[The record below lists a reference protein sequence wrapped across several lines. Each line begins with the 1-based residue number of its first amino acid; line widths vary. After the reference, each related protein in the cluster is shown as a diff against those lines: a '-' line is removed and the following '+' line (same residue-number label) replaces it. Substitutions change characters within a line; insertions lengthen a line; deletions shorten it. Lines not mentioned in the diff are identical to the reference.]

1 MNSIATLPEGR
12 ESSSGFYPTPPSLAN
27 RMLDGIRWDYIST
40 VLEPSAGKGDIA
52 DAINQKWKIHRGRG
66 WGRDEKPADIDC
78 IEVDPNLRAIL
89 KDKGLRVVHDDFL
102 TYSTCKKYS
111 LIVMNPPF
119 DSGAKHILRAMQL
132 LQDGG
137 QLIALCNAETLQNP
151 CTRERDLLLR
161 RLTENNAEIE
171 YIQDAFVNA
180 ERKTNVVTAMIKFK
194 QPESELSHLIL
205 DHLKPAHKYVD
216 MPEEEAQT
224 LTKSDFVEAILDRY
238 NYEVETAIHLIQ
250 ETEACQRVL
259 NQPVVSKD
267 TSYASSPF
275 ELNMGHNTRASVN
288 EAVKRIRKK
297 YWAALFTSPQFMDQL
312 TSNLRDL
319 LNKRVEELA
328 DYEFSKFNILE
339 IMQQMNA
346 SVNEGVEKTIM
357 DLFDEWTRKYHYDDH
372 STNRHYFDGWKTNDA
387 FAVNKKVI
395 IPMYAYSQWSGSFD
409 LDYTCREKLSDIER
423 VFNYLDGGRTPEIP
437 LRDVLQEAT
446 KNRQTKK
453 IETKYFFLTFH
464 KKGTCH
470 LEFRDMNIL
479 ARFNIFAARGKNW
492 LPPSFGKKKYK
503 DMTAEEQKV
512 AKSFMGTPEKY
523 DKVVQYAHYFLAPV
537 TDSNQ
542 LKIGG

>member
-1 MNSIATLPEGR
+1 MNQIATLPEEER
-12 ESSSGFYPTPPSLAN
+12 SSSGFYPTPIDLAN
-27 RMLDGIRWDYIST
+27 RMMNGVKWDYVSSI
-40 VLEPSAGKGDIA
+40 LEPSAGKGDLA
-52 DAINQKWKIHRGRG
+52 VVINQRYRAHRSG
-66 WGRDEKPADIDC
+66 WRSDLISADIDC

-89 KDKGLRVVHDDFL
+89 KDKGFRVVHDDFL
-102 TYSTCKKYS
+102 TYTTCKKYS

-119 DSGAKHILRAMQL
+119 ESGVKHILRAMQL

-151 CTRERDLLLR
+151 YTNERNLLLQK
-161 RLTENNAEIE
+161 LTENNAEIE

-180 ERKTNVVTAMIKFK
+180 ERKTNVVTALIRYK

-216 MPEEEAQT
+216 MPEEEAQA
-224 LTKSDFVEAILDRY
+224 LTKADFVEAILDRY
-238 NYEVETAIHLIQ
+238 NFEVETAVHLIH

-275 ELNMGHNTRASVN
+275 ELNMGRNTKANVN
-288 EAVKRIRKK
+288 DAVKRIRKK
-297 YWAALFTSPQFMDQL
+297 YWAALFTSPQFMEQL
-312 TSNLRDL
+312 TSNLRDQ

-339 IMQQMNA
+339 IMMQMNGHI
-346 SVNEGVEKTIM
+346 NEGVEKTIM
-357 DLFDEWTRKYHYDDH
+357 DLFDDWTRKYHWDDH
-372 STNRHYFDGWKTNDA
+372 STNRHYFDGWRTNDA

-395 IPMYAYSQWSGSFD
+395 IPMYAYSTWSGSFD
-409 LDYTCREKLSDIER
+409 LDYQCREKLADIEK

-437 LRDVLQEAT
+437 LHDVLQKAELEH
-446 KNRQTKK
+446 QTDKV
-453 IETKYFFLTFH
+453 ETKYFYLTFY

-470 LEFRDMNIL
+470 VVFKDMNIL

-503 DMTAEEQKV
+503 DMTEEEQKV
-512 AKSFMGTPEKY
+512 AKSFMGSADKY
-523 DKVVQYAHYFLAPV
+523 DKIVQYAHYFLAPV

>member
-1 MNSIATLPEGR
+1 MNQIAIIPEAQH
-12 ESSSGFYPTPPSLAN
+12 SSGFYPTPPSLTS

-52 DAINQKWKIHRGRG
+52 DAINQKWKIYRGRG
-66 WGRDEKPADIDC
+66 WDRSEKPADIDC

-89 KDKGLRVVHDDFL
+89 KDKGLRVVHDDFM

-151 CTRERDLLLR
+151 CTNERDLLLR
-161 RLTENNAEIE
+161 KLTENNAEIE

-180 ERKTNVVTAMIKFK
+180 ERKTKVATAMIKYK

-216 MPEEEAQT
+216 MPEEEAQA

-297 YWAALFTSPQFMDQL
+297 YWAALFTSPQFMNQL
-312 TSNLRDL
+312 TSNLRDM

-346 SVNEGVEKTIM
+346 SMNEGVEQTIM
-357 DLFDEWTRKYHYDDH
+357 GLFDEWTRKYHWDDH

-395 IPMYAYSQWSGSFD
+395 IPMYAYSQWSGTFE
-409 LDYTCREKLSDIER
+409 LDYTCRDKLADIER

-437 LRDVLQEAT
+437 LRDVLIKAT
-446 KNRQTKK
+446 EEHQTKK

-503 DMTAEEQKV
+503 DMTEEEQKV
-512 AKSFMGTPEKY
+512 AASFMGSADKY